1 VADSADP
8 MTGHRVLFDQP
19 GPRAR
24 ARIRVLTILGLAL
37 LAGLLALALWQFGR
51 SGQLDR
57 SRWAPFLQLGY
68 IQFLADGFVGTIIAT
83 ALAAVLSFP
92 LGTVLALSRLSKART
107 LRWVATAYIELFR
120 GVPLLLLIYAFLLA
134 LPRFGINLPIL
145 WKLVVPIVL
154 VNTAV
159 LAEIFRAGVK
169 AVDRGQFEAAVAVGM
184 REGTA
189 MRVVILPQAI
199 RLVAPTLVTQLVAL
213 LKDSTLGYVVSYPEL
228 MKQGNNLTVYT
239 HLLVQTYLIVALIYV
254 IVSLALSQLAVW
266 LERRMNTRV
275 RRNVAGSDGAG
286 TPTPDRSGRIAPV
299 PPSLARPW

>member
-1 VADSADP
+1 

-19 GPRAR
+19 GPRAQ
-24 ARIRVLTILGLAL
+24 ARIRVFTILGLVL

-92 LGTVLALSRLSKART
+92 LGMVLALGRRSKPRA
-107 LRWVATAYIELFR
+107 LRWVATVYIELFR

-169 AVDRGQFEAAVAVGM
+169 AVDQGQFEAAVAVGM

-228 MKQGNNLTVYT
+228 MKQGDNLTVYT

-254 IVSLALSQLAVW
+254 IVSFALSQLAVW
-266 LERRMNTRV
+266 LERRMSTRV
-275 RRNVAGSDGAG
+275 RRNVAGSGGTG
-286 TPTPDRSGRIAPV
+286 TPTPGRSGRIAAAPLG
-299 PPSLARPW
+299 LARPW